1 MTLLMIRLNNIHK
14 SYKTAYNS
22 LHVLK
27 GVNLYVEKGEMISI
41 MGSSGSGKSTL
52 LNIMGILDSYD
63 KGEYFLS
70 DTLMANLTDRQSANY
85 RNKMIG
91 FVFQSAFLIPN
102 KTALD
107 NVALPLLYQ
116 KISERKR
123 KMIAMEYL
131 DRMGLKDWSTHF
143 PNELSGGQKQRVAI
157 ARALICNPHVIL
169 ADEPTG
175 QLDSATSMDILNVL
189 REINKT
195 GITIVIVT
203 HEKDI
208 AEKTD
213 RVIVLNDGISID
225 NNEKL

>member
-1 MTLLMIRLNNIHK
+1 
-14 SYKTAYNS
+14 
-22 LHVLK
+22 
-27 GVNLYVEKGEMISI
+27 

-52 LNIMGILDSYD
+52 LNILGLLDTYD
-63 KGEYFLS
+63 SGEYFLS
-70 DTLMANLTDRQSANY
+70 ETLMANLNDRQASYY

-116 KISERKR
+116 KISKRKR
-123 KMIAMEYL
+123 DLVAMEYL
-131 DRMGLKDWSTHF
+131 DQMGLKNWSTHF
-143 PNELSGGQKQRVAI
+143 PNELSGGQRQRVAI

-175 QLDSATSMDILNVL
+175 QLDSVTSSDILNVL
-189 REINKT
+189 KAINRT
-195 GITIVIVT
+195 GITTLIVT

-208 AEKTD
+208 AKATD
-213 RVIVLNDGISID
+213 RIITLHDGICK
-225 NNEKL
+225 N

>member
-1 MTLLMIRLNNIHK
+1 MIQLSNIHK
-14 SYKTAYNS
+14 SYKTKYNS

-27 GVNLYVEKGEMISI
+27 GINLQVEKGEMISI

-52 LNIMGILDSYD
+52 LNILGILDTYD
-63 KGEYFLS
+63 SGEYFLS
-70 DTLMANLTDRQSANY
+70 ETSMANLNDKQAAYY

-107 NVALPLLYQ
+107 NAALPLLYQ
-116 KISERKR
+116 KVNKKKR
-123 KMIAMEYL
+123 NMIAMEYL
-131 DRMGLKDWSTHF
+131 DRMGLKNWSLHF
-143 PNELSGGQKQRVAI
+143 PNELSGGQRQRVAI
-157 ARALICNPHVIL
+157 ARALICNPHIIL

-175 QLDSATSMDILNVL
+175 QLDSVTSLEILNL
-189 REINKT
+189 LKEINRT

-208 AEKTD
+208 AEATD
-213 RVIVLNDGISID
+213 RIIVLHDGIFI
-225 NNEKL
+225 NMG

>member
-1 MTLLMIRLNNIHK
+1 MIRLINIHK

-27 GVNLYVEKGEMISI
+27 GIHLQVGKGEIISI

-52 LNIMGILDSYD
+52 LNILGILDIYD

-70 DTLMANLTDRQSANY
+70 ETLMSNLSDRQAAYY

-91 FVFQSAFLIPN
+91 FVFQSAFLIPQ

-116 KISERKR
+116 KISKRKR
-123 KMIAMEYL
+123 NIVAMEYL
-131 DRMGLKDWSTHF
+131 DRMGLKNWSTHF
-143 PNELSGGQKQRVAI
+143 PNELSGGQRQRVAI

-175 QLDSATSMDILNVL
+175 QLDSVTSLEILNVL
-189 REINKT
+189 KEINKT

-208 AEKTD
+208 AEATD
-213 RVIVLNDGISID
+213 RIIVLHDGICK
-225 NNEKL
+225 N

>member
-1 MTLLMIRLNNIHK
+1 MIRLNNIHK

-27 GVNLYVEKGEMISI
+27 GIDLQVEKGEMIAI
-41 MGSSGSGKSTL
+41 MGSSGSGKSTM
-52 LNIMGILDSYD
+52 LNIMGILDAYD
-63 KGEYFLS
+63 SGEYYLA
-70 DTLMANLTDRQSANY
+70 DTLMSNLNDRQAAYY

-116 KISERKR
+116 KIGTRQR
-123 KMIAMEYL
+123 NVVAMEYL

-143 PNELSGGQKQRVAI
+143 PNELSGGQRQRVAI

-175 QLDSATSMDILNVL
+175 QLDSVTTLDILNIL
-189 REINKT
+189 KEINQT
-195 GITIVIVT
+195 GITIAIVT

-208 AEKTD
+208 AEATD
-213 RVIVLNDGISID
+213 RIIVLHDGVC
-225 NNEKL
+225 KK

>member
-1 MTLLMIRLNNIHK
+1 MIRLTNIHK

-27 GVNLYVEKGEMISI
+27 GINMQVEKGEMISI

-52 LNIMGILDSYD
+52 LNILGILDVHD

-70 DTLMANLTDRQSANY
+70 ETLMANLNDKQAAYY

-116 KISERKR
+116 KIPKRKR
-123 KMIAMEYL
+123 NIVAMEYL
-131 DRMGLKDWSTHF
+131 DRMGLKNWSTHF

-175 QLDSATSMDILNVL
+175 QLDSVTSLDILNVL
-189 REINKT
+189 KEINRT
-195 GITIVIVT
+195 GITIVVVT

-208 AEKTD
+208 AESTD
-213 RVIVLNDGISID
+213 RIIILHDGVNI
-225 NNEKL
+225 NKYE

>member
-1 MTLLMIRLNNIHK
+1 MIRLTNIHK

-27 GVNLYVEKGEMISI
+27 GINLQVEKGEMISI

-52 LNIMGILDSYD
+52 LNILGLLDVYD
-63 KGEYFLS
+63 RGEYLLS
-70 DTLMANLTDRQSANY
+70 ETLMSNLNDRQAAYY

-116 KISERKR
+116 KISRRKR
-123 KMIAMEYL
+123 NIVAMEYL
-131 DRMGLKDWSTHF
+131 DRMGLKNWSTHF

-175 QLDSATSMDILNVL
+175 QLDSVTSLEILNVL
-189 REINKT
+189 KEINRT

-208 AEKTD
+208 AQSTD
-213 RVIVLNDGISID
+213 RIIVIHDGIC
-225 NNEKL
+225 EK